1 MSRTHELRM
10 RREALL
16 ERSHH
21 LRAGL
26 VDEGRALAA
35 QLHTVE
41 SGIGWVRSATQRPV
55 LMAAAVAALVVFKPA
70 RALRWITRGAL
81 AVSLAK
87 RALGLLEKRP
97 E

>member
-1 MSRTHELRM
+1 MSRAQELRM

-26 VDEGRALAA
+26 VDESRALAA
-35 QLHTVE
+35 QLHGVE
-41 SGIGWVRSATQRPV
+41 RGIGLVRTATQRPV
-55 LMAAAVAALVVFKPA
+55 LMAAAVAALLVFKPA
-70 RALRWITRGAL
+70 RALAWITRGAL